1 AFPHYNYSKMHITVR
16 TPKKT
21 KLTPAALNIVTHL
34 HAFALFI
41 FLFAAVFLQPVG
53 FFPHLLSIIA
63 LFCILYTVFSK
74 KF

>member
-1 AFPHYNYSKMHITVR
+1 MEKTLVTSGTKHSNSPPCIR
-16 TPKKT
+16 T
-21 KLTPAALNIVTHL
+21 
-34 HAFALFI
+34 FYF
-41 FLFAAVFLQPVG
+41 FDAVFLQPVG